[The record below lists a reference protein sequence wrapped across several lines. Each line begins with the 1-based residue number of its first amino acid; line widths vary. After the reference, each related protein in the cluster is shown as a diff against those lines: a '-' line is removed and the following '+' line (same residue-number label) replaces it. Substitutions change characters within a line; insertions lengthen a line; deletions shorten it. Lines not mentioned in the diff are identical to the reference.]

1 MQKDMLIREKQR
13 LERLIGSIEQ
23 TMKGAGTMDFTVF
36 SKDETEELFQT
47 MVEHMPENIKD
58 TAVAEFGSL
67 EQWKEHYME
76 AVGTEKIQKQYA
88 KIVEWYGGKD
98 AYIASVKN
106 PVSKEVAASYQNRID
121 HILEKLA
128 DKQDLEVNCFGV
140 RELIAEYGFVM
151 KQLLQLK
158 DEKGMMRAQAEFYQR
173 EESRKRLEK
182 QYGDGFSE
190 FVVQAIMEF
199 YK

>member
-1 MQKDMLIREKQR
+1 
-13 LERLIGSIEQ
+13 
-23 TMKGAGTMDFTVF
+23 MDFTVF

-76 AVGTEKIQKQYA
+76 AVGTEKVQKQYA

-106 PVSKEVAASYQNRID
+106 PVSKEMAASYQNRID

-128 DKQDLEVNCFGV
+128 DKQNLEVNCFEV

-158 DEKGMMRAQAEFYQR
+158 DEKGMMRAQAEFYQS

-190 FVVQAIMEF
+190 FVVQAIMKF